1 MSDLHELLDRRVRA
15 VHPSMFALDEVIRRA
30 RRRTRRRRVVAT
42 GAAVA
47 VAATLMTGVL
57 DSPLPGTL
65 AGSAQALAVRQNLG
79 IFGSTKDAGNS
90 VVVRNKSAQG
100 EPQIALL
107 TVDSKTTKPVQIEEV
122 KDAVVSPKADVVAA
136 VTKDDGVVV
145 VNSKSGATSQVIE
158 PGPQPSPPSISW
170 DRSGNALFAL
180 VSGHWLEIRNPGS
193 ARAQTRELQIPI
205 LPGEPTLLSTS
216 PSGTK
221 ALLFGVVEGPG
232 GGTPRLFLGSFDGT
246 TVSGVR
252 AIDVPR
258 GALGGPMGWVGEN
271 AFLLAPSPGQAL
283 IVRTDGTRVPVYARG
298 IPDPCANA
306 TSRCVYRGPHLLG
319 TNDDGSLLFWK
330 VAAVRTGTGIV
341 ATFLVRYY
349 RTWLDGTHAFRLTG
363 LTGRYGPAVAPR

>member
-1 MSDLHELLDRRVRA
+1 VSDLHELLDRRARA
-15 VHPSMFALDEVIRRA
+15 VHPSMFAMDEVIRRA
-30 RRRTRRRRVVAT
+30 RRRTLRRRMVAT

-57 DSPLPGTL
+57 DSPLPGTI
-65 AGSAQALAVRQNLG
+65 APSAQALAVRQDLG

-90 VVVRNKSAQG
+90 VVVRNRGVRG
-100 EPQIALL
+100 ETQISLL
-107 TVDSKTTKPVQIEEV
+107 LLDSTATKPVPIDEV
-122 KDAVVSPKADVVAA
+122 KDATVSPKADVVAA
-136 VTKDDGVVV
+136 VTEDDGVVV
-145 VNSKSGATSQVIE
+145 VNSQSGAKSQVIE
-158 PGPQPSPPSISW
+158 PQPQPSPPSVSW

-180 VSGHWLEIRNPGS
+180 VSGQWLEIRNPGT
-193 ARAQTRELQIPI
+193 ARAQTRQLHIPA
-205 LPGEPTLLSTS
+205 LPGEPTLLSIS

-221 ALLFGVVEGPG
+221 ALLFGVVDGADG
-232 GGTPRLFLGSFDGT
+232 RTPRLFLGSFDGT
-246 TVSGVR
+246 TVYGVR
-252 AIDVPR
+252 PIEVPS

-283 IVRTDGTRVPVYARG
+283 IVRTDGTTVPVYARG
-298 IPDPCANA
+298 ISDPCPST
-306 TSRCVYRGPHLLG
+306 TSGCVYRGPHLLG

-349 RTWLDGTHAFRLTG
+349 RTWLDGTHALRLTG